1 MAREHGR
8 GNAHQV
14 QDTEV
19 ALDHGDGGVL
29 FSHVTA

>member
-19 ALDHGDGGVL
+19 G
-29 FSHVTA
+29 STTAMAEYYSAM